1 MEAFLISLM
10 TVGVA
15 EMGDRTQLLALM
27 LAARFRKPWAI
38 LGGVLCSALL
48 NNLLAGVVGVRL
60 ARYLTPRLLD
70 GMVGASLVVMALWA
84 LKSDVAPAQNEKAGR
99 RHGAFLTTLIT
110 FSIAELADKT
120 QVATLALAAAYS
132 SLLAVVA
139 GTTAGLVLANVPAVF
154 IGHAAAQRL
163 PLKALHYAS
172 SVLFLVLG
180 VVFLATRGPLDAL
193 TALSCAL
200 LRLTDP

>member
-10 TVGVA
+10 TVAVA
-15 EMGDRTQLLALM
+15 ELGDRTQLLVLM

-38 LGGVLCSALL
+38 LAGVLCSALL

-70 GMVGASLVVMALWA
+70 GMVGTSLIVMALWA
-84 LKSDVAPAQNEKAGR
+84 LKNDVVPAQKEKGR

-120 QVATLALAAAYS
+120 QVAALTLAAAYS
-132 SLLAVVA
+132 NLLAVVA

-163 PLKALHYAS
+163 PLKALRYAS
-172 SVLFLVLG
+172 SLLFLVLG
-180 VVFLATRGPLDAL
+180 VVFLVRAVHATH
-193 TALSCAL
+193 
-200 LRLTDP
+200 

>member
-1 MEAFLISLM
+1 MEAFLISVM
-10 TVGVA
+10 TVAVA

-38 LGGVLCSALL
+38 LAGVLCSALL
-48 NNLLAGVVGVRL
+48 NNLLAALVGVRV
-60 ARYLTPRLLD
+60 ARYLTPQMLNA
-70 GMVGASLVVMALWA
+70 MVGTSLVVMALWA
-84 LKSDVAPAQNEKAGR
+84 LQSEVVPEHAEKAGG

-120 QVATLALAAAYS
+120 QVAALALAAAYS
-132 SLLAVVA
+132 NLLAVVA
-139 GTTAGLVLANVPAVF
+139 GTTVGIVLANVPAVF

-172 SVLFLVLG
+172 SLLFLVLG
-180 VVFLATRGPLDAL
+180 AVFLVRAVHATH
-193 TALSCAL
+193 
-200 LRLTDP
+200 